1 MTTCGGRPSTD
12 HQSERQSTAEYRHH
26 LSPPARTDI
35 PKTLPGVARLKT
47 TTRGET
53 EPSGA
58 DYVSPTPPDTDAS
71 VDVGAIRQ
79 PHHFDLCYRTAKRA
93 REAAEA
99 DPGNDPAE
107 APLAWIR
114 R

>member
-1 MTTCGGRPSTD
+1 MEIAATIDGGRVHLRCAACGTIV
-12 HQSERQSTAEYRHH
+12 AE
-26 LSPPARTDI
+26 LNPWQINEPASPD
-35 PKTLPGVARLKT
+35 
-47 TTRGET
+47 
-53 EPSGA
+53 A